1 MTQGILIYAHNTRA
15 VDYALLSVISAGLAK
30 KHLSM
35 PASLVTDDTT
45 VSWMKQS
52 QIFHLAEK
60 VFENIIVADRP
71 ITNNQRRLYDGE
83 NSSTVPFVNVNRDTA
98 WSLTPYDRTLL
109 IDSDFLIFS
118 DVLNKY
124 WNTDCDLLI
133 GESINDIYSQD
144 RMKYLDRHIS
154 DTGVKLY
161 WATTVMFTK
170 NQNTR
175 LFFDTVNHVKENYR
189 HYADVFRFDHRQF
202 RNDIAFSVS
211 KHILDG
217 FIESDLGTL
226 PPILS
231 ALDRDILYGVNDQR
245 LTFLIDHR
253 LDNNYCAAAIS
264 GVDIHIMNKQSIIRN
279 QQQLLE
285 MI

>member
-15 VDYALLSVISAGLAK
+15 VDYALLAVISAGLAK

-35 PASLVTDDTT
+35 PASLVTDDST

-52 QIFHLAEK
+52 QIFDIANT
-60 VFENIIVADRP
+60 VFEDIITVDRP
-71 ITNNQRRLYDGE
+71 ITDNQRRLCDGDT
-83 NSSTVPFVNVNRDTA
+83 SGTVPFMNVNRDTA

-124 WNTDCDLLI
+124 WHTDCDLLI
-133 GESINDIYSQD
+133 GESINDINSQD

-217 FIESDLGTL
+217 YTESGIGTL

-231 ALDRDILYGVNDQR
+231 ALDRDILYNVNGQR
-245 LTFLIDHR
+245 LLFLIDHK

-264 GVDIHIMNKQSIIRN
+264 GVDIHVMNKQSIIRN

-285 MI
+285 LI

>member
-35 PASLVTDDTT
+35 PASLVTDDST

-83 NSSTVPFVNVNRDTA
+83 NNSTVPFVNVNRDTA
-98 WSLTPYDRTLL
+98 WNLTPYDRTLL

-124 WNTDCDLLI
+124 WNIDCDLLI

-144 RMKYLDRHIS
+144 RMKYLDRHVS

-217 FIESDLGTL
+217 YVESNLGTL

-231 ALDRDILYGVNDQR
+231 ALDRDILYEVNDQR
-245 LTFLIDHR
+245 LTFLIDHK
-253 LDNNYCAAAIS
+253 LDSNYCAAAIS

>member
-35 PASLVTDDTT
+35 PASLVTDDST

-83 NSSTVPFVNVNRDTA
+83 NNSTVPFVNVNRDTA
-98 WSLTPYDRTLL
+98 WNLTPYDRTLL

-144 RMKYLDRHIS
+144 RMKYLDRHVS

-189 HYADVFRFDHRQF
+189 YYADVFRFDYRQF

-217 FIESDLGTL
+217 YVESNLGTL

-231 ALDRDILYGVNDQR
+231 ALDRDILYEVNDQR
-245 LTFLIDHR
+245 LTFLIDHK
-253 LDNNYCAAAIS
+253 LDSNYCAAAIS

>member
-30 KHLSM
+30 KHLSIS
-35 PASLVTDDTT
+35 ASLVTDDTT

-60 VFENIIVADRP
+60 VFENIIIVDRP

-83 NSSTVPFVNVNRDTA
+83 NNSTVPFVNVNRDTA

-133 GESINDIYSQD
+133 GESINDIYSRD

-217 FIESDLGTL
+217 FVESNLGTL

-253 LDNNYCAAAIS
+253 LDNNYCAAAIA

>member
-1 MTQGILIYAHNTRA
+1 MKQGILIYAHNTRE

-35 PASLVTDDTT
+35 PASLVTDDSTI
-45 VSWMKQS
+45 SWMKQS
-52 QIFHLAEK
+52 QIFNLAEK
-60 VFENIIVADRP
+60 VFENIIVVDRP
-71 ITNNQRRLYDGE
+71 ITNNQRRLFDGK
-83 NSSTVPFVNVNRDTA
+83 NSNTVPFVNINRDTA

-124 WNTDCDLLI
+124 WNIDCDLLI
-133 GESINDIYSQD
+133 GESINDIHSQD
-144 RMKYLDRHIS
+144 RMKYLDRHVS

-170 NQNTR
+170 NQNTQ
-175 LFFDTVNHVKENYR
+175 LFFDTVNNVKENYR

-217 FIESDLGTL
+217 YIESSLGTL

-231 ALDRDILYGVNDQR
+231 ALDRDMLYGVNDQR
-245 LTFLIDHR
+245 LTFLIDHK

>member
-35 PASLVTDDTT
+35 PASLVTDDST

-83 NSSTVPFVNVNRDTA
+83 NNSTVPFVNVNRDTA
-98 WSLTPYDRTLL
+98 WNLTPYDRTLL

-124 WNTDCDLLI
+124 WNIDCDLLI

-144 RMKYLDRHIS
+144 RMKYLDRHVS

-170 NQNTR
+170 NQNTQ

-217 FIESDLGTL
+217 YVESNLGTL

-231 ALDRDILYGVNDQR
+231 ALDRDILYEVNDQR
-245 LTFLIDHR
+245 LTFLIDHK
-253 LDNNYCAAAIS
+253 LDSNYCAAAIS

>member
-1 MTQGILIYAHNTRA
+1 
-15 VDYALLSVISAGLAK
+15 
-30 KHLSM
+30 M
-35 PASLVTDDTT
+35 PATLVTDDST

-52 QIFHLAEK
+52 QLFEIANT

-217 FIESDLGTL
+217 FVESDLGTL

>member
-15 VDYALLSVISAGLAK
+15 VDYALLAVISAGLAK

-35 PASLVTDDTT
+35 PATLVTDDSTI
-45 VSWMKQS
+45 SWMKQS
-52 QIFHLAEK
+52 QLFEIANT
-60 VFENIIVADRP
+60 VFENIVVIDRP
-71 ITNNQRRLYDGE
+71 VTDNQRRLNDGDTGT
-83 NSSTVPFVNVNRDTA
+83 TVPFINVNRDTA
-98 WSLTPYDRTLL
+98 WNLTPYDRTLL

-124 WNTDCDLLI
+124 WNIDCDLLI
-133 GESINDIYSQD
+133 GDSINDVNGKD
-144 RMKYLDRHIS
+144 RMKHLDRHIS

-217 FIESDLGTL
+217 YTESGVGTL

-231 ALDRDILYGVNDQR
+231 SLDRDILYEVNDQR
-245 LTFLIDHR
+245 LTFLIDHK
-253 LDNNYCAAAIS
+253 LDNNYCAAVIS

-279 QQQLLE
+279 QQKLLE
-285 MI
+285 LI

>member
-35 PASLVTDDTT
+35 PASLVTDDST

-52 QIFHLAEK
+52 QIFNLAEK
-60 VFENIIVADRP
+60 IFENIIVADRP
-71 ITNNQRRLYDGE
+71 VTNNQRRLYDGE
-83 NSSTVPFVNVNRDTA
+83 NNSTVPFVNVNRDTA

-124 WNTDCDLLI
+124 WNIDCDLLI

-144 RMKYLDRHIS
+144 RMKYLDRHVS

-189 HYADVFRFDHRQF
+189 YYADVFRFDHRQF

-217 FIESDLGTL
+217 YVESNLGTL

-231 ALDRDILYGVNDQR
+231 ALDRDILYEVNDQR
-245 LTFLIDHR
+245 LTFLIDHK
-253 LDNNYCAAAIS
+253 LDSNYCAASIS

-285 MI
+285 LI